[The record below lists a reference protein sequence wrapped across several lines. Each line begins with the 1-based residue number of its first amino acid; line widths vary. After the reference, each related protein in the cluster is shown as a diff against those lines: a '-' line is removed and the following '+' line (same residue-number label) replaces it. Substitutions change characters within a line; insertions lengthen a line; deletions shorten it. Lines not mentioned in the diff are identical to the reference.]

1 MRDKKELPL
10 RELVDKM
17 LRAYGLG
24 NRLDEMKLIKSWEEV
39 VGSMISKHTNSV
51 NLKSG
56 TLYVSL
62 DSAPLKQELSYAKTK
77 LIEKLN
83 QSAGKPLVKE
93 IVLT

>member
-39 VGSMISKHTNSV
+39 VGRMISKHTNSV